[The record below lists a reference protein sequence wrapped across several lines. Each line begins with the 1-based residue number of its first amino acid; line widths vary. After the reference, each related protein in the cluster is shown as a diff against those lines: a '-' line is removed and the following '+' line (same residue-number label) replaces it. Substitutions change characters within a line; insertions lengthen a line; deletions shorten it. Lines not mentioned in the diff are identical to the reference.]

1 MIYAF
6 CNLHDVSWGTKGD
19 NKVVDDKPA
28 VVHQSATGE
37 QVYEVEIHSEEEDI
51 DAAWLLHI
59 KTMASNRAN
68 PVVENNKRD
77 GKTNEEDSPENS
89 VNPYLTFLFWS
100 VAVLSLVRFIG
111 CVLYIIMWWGQK
123 LAEAAGGTRRAP
135 SSQH

>member
-1 MIYAF
+1 MATA
-6 CNLHDVSWGTKGD
+6 HQD
-19 NKVVDDKPA
+19 NGIETELI
-28 VVHQSATGE
+28 QF
-37 QVYEVEIHSEEEDI
+37 
-51 DAAWLLHI
+51 
-59 KTMASNRAN
+59 
-68 PVVENNKRD
+68 VENNKRD
-77 GKTNEEDSPENS
+77 GKTKEEDSCKEFRTRVVLSWIITNSLIIALFTNDSFINFVFKPSPENS